1 LVGQTHRQCLA
12 FLNHGDTVMR
22 TWICSFLLGLIL
34 FYTSLSDAARIKD
47 LAELQG
53 VRDNQLIGYG
63 LVVGLNDTGDSSK
76 MGITMDSVANMME
89 HLGMT
94 VDRKSVKVKNAAAV
108 VITANLPAFSKVGTR
123 IDVLVNSLGDADSLS
138 GGTLLRT
145 PLIGPDQKVY
155 ALAQG
160 PVIVGGISMSG
171 QAAKVEKNHPTVG
184 RIPDGGIVEQEVNF
198 AVPNEGRFVFNLREA
213 DFTTISRMAEVV
225 NAEFGQLIAQAA
237 DSRSLV
243 VSLPSDYNS
252 RPIQF
257 LSRLE
262 NLQIQPDGKARIVIN
277 ERTGTIVIGAQVRLA
292 KVAVAHGNIKLT
304 IKESP
309 YVSQPPSFSPYG
321 QTVVVPD
328 TEIDFQEDNSGFVVI
343 EQGVSVGDLAGAL
356 NAIGVTPRDV
366 IAIFQAIKAAGAL
379 QAELVIL

>member
-1 LVGQTHRQCLA
+1 
-12 FLNHGDTVMR
+12 MR
-22 TWICSFLLGLIL
+22 KWIFSFLLILIL
-34 FYTSLSDAARIKD
+34 LNSIPSNATRIKD

-76 MGITMDSVANMME
+76 MGITLDSVSNMME

-94 VDRKSVKVKNAAAV
+94 VDRRSVKVKNVAAV
-108 VITANLPAFSKVGTR
+108 VVTATLPAFSKVGTR
-123 IDVLVNSLGDADSLS
+123 IDVLVSSIGDADSIS

-145 PLIGPDQKVY
+145 PLLGPDQKVY
-155 ALAQG
+155 ALVQG
-160 PVIVGGISMSG
+160 PVIVGGISLSG

-184 RIPDGGIVEQEVNF
+184 RIPDGGIVEQEVYF
-198 AVPNEGRFVFNLREA
+198 DLPNEDRFVFNLREA

-225 NAEFGQLIAQAA
+225 NSEFGQHIAQAA

-243 VSLPSDYNS
+243 VRLPLDYNS

-257 LSRLE
+257 LSRVE

-277 ERTGTIVIGAQVRLA
+277 ERTGTIVIGAQVRLS

-309 YVSQPPSFSPYG
+309 YVSQPAPFSYRG

-328 TEIDFQEDNSGFVVI
+328 TELDFQEDKSSFVVM

-356 NAIGVTPRDV
+356 NALGVTPRDV

>member
-1 LVGQTHRQCLA
+1 LAGQAYRQCLA
-12 FLNHGDTVMR
+12 FLKYGDTVMR
-22 TWICSFLLGLIL
+22 KLICSFLLGFIL
-34 FYTSLSDAARIKD
+34 FCSSLSHATRIKD

-76 MGITMDSVANMME
+76 MAITMDSVANMME

-94 VDRKSVKVKNAAAV
+94 VDRKSIKVKNVAAV
-108 VITANLPAFSKVGTR
+108 VITANLPAYSKVGTR
-123 IDVLVNSLGDADSLS
+123 IDVLVSSLGDAESLS

-145 PLIGPDQKVY
+145 PLVGPDQKVY

-160 PVIVGGISMSG
+160 PVIVGGISLSG

-184 RIPDGGIVEQEVNF
+184 RIPDGGIVEQEVYF
-198 AVPNEGRFVFNLREA
+198 DLPYEGQFVFNLREA

-225 NAEFGQLIAQAA
+225 NAEFGQQIAQAA

-243 VSLPSDYNS
+243 VRLPSDYDS

-262 NLQIQPDGKARIVIN
+262 NLQIQPDSKARIVIN
-277 ERTGTIVIGAQVRLA
+277 ERTGTIVIGAQVSVA
-292 KVAVAHGNIKLT
+292 KVAVAHSNIKLT

-309 YVSQPPSFSPYG
+309 FVSQPEPFSHG
-321 QTVVVPD
+321 KTVVVPD
-328 TEIDFQEDNSGFVVI
+328 TEIDFQEDNSSFVVM
-343 EQGVSVGDLAGAL
+343 EQGVTVGDLAGAL

>member
-1 LVGQTHRQCLA
+1 
-12 FLNHGDTVMR
+12 MKK
-22 TWICSFLLGLIL
+22 WICSIL
-34 FYTSLSDAARIKD
+34 FGFILLYSSLSNATRIKD
-47 LAELQG
+47 LAEIQG

-76 MGITMDSVANMME
+76 MKITMDSVANMME

-94 VDRKSVKVKNAAAV
+94 VDRNSVKVKNAAAV

-155 ALAQG
+155 VLAQG

-198 AVPNEGRFVFNLREA
+198 TLPSEGQFVFNLREA

-225 NAEFGQLIAQAA
+225 NTEFGLQIAQAS

-243 VSLPSDYNS
+243 VRLPSDYDS
-252 RPIQF
+252 RPVQF

-262 NLQIQPDGKARIVIN
+262 NLQIEPDRKAKIVIN

-309 YVSQPPSFSPYG
+309 YVSQPEPFSPG
-321 QTVVVPD
+321 GETVVVPD
-328 TEIDFQEDNSGFVVI
+328 TEIDFQEDKTGFVVM
-343 EQGVSVGDLAGAL
+343 EEGVSVGDLAGAL

>member
-1 LVGQTHRQCLA
+1 
-12 FLNHGDTVMR
+12 MR
-22 TWICSFLLGLIL
+22 KWICSFLLGLIL
-34 FYTSLSDAARIKD
+34 FYTSLSYATRIKD

-53 VRDNQLIGYG
+53 VRENQLIGYG

-76 MGITMDSVANMME
+76 MGVTMDSVANMME

-94 VDRKSVKVKNAAAV
+94 VDRKSVKVKNVAAV
-108 VITANLPAFSKVGTR
+108 VVTANLPAFSKVGTR
-123 IDVLVNSLGDADSLS
+123 IDVLVSSLGDADSIS

-145 PLIGPDQKVY
+145 PLMGPDQKVY

-184 RIPDGGIVEQEVNF
+184 RIPDGGIVEQEVYF
-198 AVPNEGRFVFNLREA
+198 DLPNEGQFVFNLREA
-213 DFTTISRMAEVV
+213 DFTTISRMADVV
-225 NAEFGQLIAQAA
+225 NTEFGQQIAHAA

-243 VSLPSDYNS
+243 VRLPSDYDS

-257 LSRLE
+257 LSRME
-262 NLQIQPDGKARIVIN
+262 NLQIQPDSKARIVIN
-277 ERTGTIVIGAQVRLA
+277 ERTGTIVIGAQVRLS
-292 KVAVAHGNIKLT
+292 KVAVAHGNIRLT

-309 YVSQPPSFSPYG
+309 YVSQPGPFSYG
-321 QTVVVPD
+321 ETVVVPD
-328 TEIDFQEDNSGFVVI
+328 TEIDFHEDKTSFVVM

-356 NAIGVTPRDV
+356 NALGVTSRDV

>member
-1 LVGQTHRQCLA
+1 MQK
-12 FLNHGDTVMR
+12 
-22 TWICSFLLGLIL
+22 WICSFVLVMILCSGGLSEA
-34 FYTSLSDAARIKD
+34 TRIKD
-47 LAELQG
+47 LTELQG

-76 MGITMDSVANMME
+76 MRITTDSVANMME

-94 VDRKSVKVKNAAAV
+94 VDRQSVKVKNAAAV
-108 VITANLPAFSKVGTR
+108 VITANLPPFSKVGTR
-123 IDVLVNSLGDADSLS
+123 IDVLVSSLGDAESLS
-138 GGTLLRT
+138 GGTLLLS
-145 PLIGPDQKVY
+145 PLLGPDQKVY

-184 RIPDGGIVEQEVNF
+184 RIPDGGIVEQEVHF
-198 AVPNEGRFVFNLREA
+198 GLPGEGQFVYNLREP

-225 NAEFGQLIAQAA
+225 NSEFGQQIARAT
-237 DSRSLV
+237 DSRSLSV
-243 VSLPSDYNS
+243 TLPSAYDSN
-252 RPIQF
+252 PIQF

-262 NLQIQPDGKARIVIN
+262 NLQIQPDTKARIVIN
-277 ERTGTIVIGAQVRLA
+277 ERTGTIVIGAQVRVST
-292 KVAVAHGNIKLT
+292 VAVAHGNIKLT

-309 YVSQPPSFSPYG
+309 YVSQPEPFSERG

-328 TEIDFQEDNSGFVVI
+328 TEIEFQEDKSGFVVMK
-343 EQGVSVGDLAGAL
+343 EGVSVGDLAGAL
-356 NAIGVTPRDV
+356 NAIGVSPRDV

-379 QAELVIL
+379 QAELVVL

>member
-1 LVGQTHRQCLA
+1 
-12 FLNHGDTVMR
+12 MR
-22 TWICSFLLGLIL
+22 KWIFCIIFGLIL
-34 FYTSLSDAARIKD
+34 LSISVSNATRIKD
-47 LAELQG
+47 LAEVQG

-76 MGITMDSVANMME
+76 MRITMDSVANMME

-94 VDRKSVKVKNAAAV
+94 VDRQSVKVKNVAAV
-108 VITANLPAFSKVGTR
+108 VITANLPPFAKVGTE
-123 IDVLVNSLGDADSLS
+123 IDVIVSSLGDASSLS

-145 PLIGPDQKVY
+145 PLFGPDQNVY

-160 PVIVGGISMSG
+160 PVIVGGISMDG
-171 QAAKVEKNHPTVG
+171 QAAKIEKNHPTVG
-184 RIPDGGIVEQEVNF
+184 RIPGGAMVEQEVPF
-198 AVPNEGRFVFNLREA
+198 VLSGQNEFVFNLREA
-213 DFTTISRMAEVV
+213 DFTTISRMAEAV
-225 NAEFGQLIAQAA
+225 NSEFGQQIAQAS

-243 VSLPSDYNS
+243 VRVPSVYGS
-252 RPIQF
+252 TPIQF

-262 NLQIQPDGKARIVIN
+262 NLQIQPDIKARIVIN
-277 ERTGTIVIGAQVRLA
+277 ERTGTIVIGSQVRVA
-292 KVAVAHGNIKLT
+292 KVAVAHGSIKLT

-309 YVSQPPSFSPYG
+309 YVSQPNPFSPRG

-328 TEIDFQEDNSGFVVI
+328 TEMDLEEENSRFVVM
-343 EQGVSVGDLAGAL
+343 EEGVSVGDLAGAL

-366 IAIFQAIKAAGAL
+366 ISIFQAIKAAGAL

>member
-1 LVGQTHRQCLA
+1 
-12 FLNHGDTVMR
+12 
-22 TWICSFLLGLIL
+22 
-34 FYTSLSDAARIKD
+34 
-47 LAELQG
+47 
-53 VRDNQLIGYG
+53 
-63 LVVGLNDTGDSSK
+63 VVL
-76 MGITMDSVANMME
+76 
-89 HLGMT
+89 
-94 VDRKSVKVKNAAAV
+94 
-108 VITANLPAFSKVGTR
+108 TANLPAFSKVGTR

-145 PLIGPDQKVY
+145 PLIGPDQKIYV
-155 ALAQG
+155 LAQG

-171 QAAKVEKNHPTVG
+171 QAARVEKNHPTVG

-198 AVPNEGRFVFNLREA
+198 ALPSEGQFVFNLREA

-225 NAEFGQLIAQAA
+225 NAEFGQQIAQAS

-243 VSLPSDYNS
+243 VNLPSDYDS

-262 NLQIQPDGKARIVIN
+262 NLQIEPDRKAKIVIN

-309 YVSQPPSFSPYG
+309 YVSQPEPFSPRG
-321 QTVVVPD
+321 ETVVVPD
-328 TEIDFQEDNSGFVVI
+328 TEIDFQEDKTGFVVM
-343 EQGVSVGDLAGAL
+343 EEGVSVGDLAGAL